1 MKGKRVFITVE
12 TFGGNIENVSV
23 YEKEIDADT
32 NVIKWRN
39 EHGITSDEGAQNLD
53 DNKGTAVKEFIV
65 QVE

>member
-1 MKGKRVFITVE
+1 MKGKRVFITIE
-12 TFGGNIENVSV
+12 TFGGNIANVRV

-39 EHGITSDEGAQNLD
+39 EHGITSDEEAQNMD

-65 QVE
+65 EVE